1 MTPSRFTQWRKSS
14 YSTATAGN
22 CVEVGTA
29 PGERAVRDTKLGA
42 ASPTLVF
49 SANKWH
55 SFVRG
60 AASTFVR

>member
-1 MTPSRFTQWRKSS
+1 MTPSRFTQWRTSS

-22 CVEVGTA
+22 CVEMGVA

-42 ASPTLVF
+42 SSPTLVF
-49 SANKWH
+49 SANDWR
-55 SFVRG
+55 SFVQA